1 MWGSVKQDGRYE
13 GLIEWLVSGNDGAK
27 LLDLLVNYRDFDYSE
42 KELAEAAGISRKTVM
57 RQIPKLVEVGLVRQT
72 KHAGRIMYGFNSE
85 SKGAK
90 LLEQTVLCLATIRAK
105 HYNQAEVT
113 RPKPVQ
119 MSGDA

>member
-1 MWGSVKQDGRYE
+1 MVYQCVEQDGRYE
-13 GLIEWLVSGNDGAK
+13 GLIEWLVSGSGAK

-42 KELAEAAGISRKTVM
+42 KELAEAAGVSRKTVV

-72 KHAGRIMYGFNSE
+72 KRAGRTVYGFNSK

-105 HYNQAEVT
+105 QYSQAK
-113 RPKPVQ
+113 R
-119 MSGDA
+119 